1 MSDFQDDDIEVNGTN
16 FSGTLKKFEGWDSG
30 TLAGEG
36 YFLAITFDD
45 IPESATAV
53 KVGLVPSASGMAMQE
68 LDEDKDAVFKIAD
81 KKRQQLRVDVIG
93 DGKVTTT
100 MYSLSGLTLE

>member
-1 MSDFQDDDIEVNGTN
+1 M
-16 FSGTLKKFEGWDSG
+16 
-30 TLAGEG
+30 
-36 YFLAITFDD
+36 AITFDD